1 MGLRLHVSF
10 PEDRVSQPVV
20 YELVKQFDVVPN
32 IRRAAVEA
40 DSGWMIME
48 LGGTEESLERAVAY
62 LESVGC
68 VVNRMEGDVV
78 AG

>member
-1 MGLRLHVSF
+1 MGVRLHVTF
-10 PEDRVSQPVV
+10 PEELVAEPIVW
-20 YELVKQFDVVPN
+20 ELVKQYDVVPN

-48 LGGTEESLERAVAY
+48 LSGGEAAVDAAVAY
-62 LESVGC
+62 LVERGC